1 MLLSV
6 CDCVA
11 VGAAV
16 CHPGELNWIERYW
29 GAAKKYARRHCNY
42 SLVGLRAT
50 VKIALSQ
57 SLQELPEE
65 LRESADLPVSPLL
78 KQRRW
83 ARISWR
89 YAREYRKGTSGHAVL
104 QAVKTQSRHRDSNDK
119 RSRQVEAAMERAEFG
134 L

>member
-1 MLLSV
+1 M
-6 CDCVA
+6 
-11 VGAAV
+11 
-16 CHPGELNWIERYW
+16 
-29 GAAKKYARRHCNY
+29 
-42 SLVGLRAT
+42 GLRAV

-57 SLQELPEE
+57 SLDELPDE

-104 QAVKTQSRHRDSNDK
+104 QAVKAQSRHRDTNDR
-119 RSRQVEAAMERAEFG
+119 RSRQAEAAMEAMAQAEFG
-134 L
+134 G